1 MLLEGQLMRRRSS
14 HSSSWGG
21 SQSSTNSYQQPPATS
36 SFRRHLNESFCSMES
51 DSTGGDSTLSSSSA
65 APSVEKLALASILS
79 PEIMLRQARRLHASV
94 MPAASALNTQ
104 RFFSSKVYAN
114 ADDAVKDI
122 KSGSKLIVGGFGLC
136 GIPESSIDALVSL
149 GSKDL
154 TCVSNNAGVDDY
166 GLGLLLQSRQ
176 IKRMISSY
184 VGENALFEK
193 LYLSGELEVEL
204 TPQGTLAERIRAG
217 GAGIPAFFTPTA
229 YGTIIQEGG
238 FGIKLKSDGS
248 VDIPSKARE
257 VREFNG
263 RHYVME
269 EGITGDFALVKA
281 WKGDK
286 DGNLVFKGTTRN
298 FNVDAAKAGRTTIV
312 EVEELVEIGAL
323 HPGNHHE
330 IHVPGVYVQRIFKAT
345 KNEKRIER
353 LTVSDNAKS
362 AKVTPDR
369 ERIIKR
375 AAKELQDGM
384 YVNLGI
390 GLPTLAPNYV
400 PSHVKVVLQ
409 SENGLLGMG
418 PYPKTGDQDPDLINA
433 GKETVTYLPGSS
445 TFSSSESFGMI
456 RGGHIHLTIL
466 GALQVA
472 QNGDLANWI
481 IPGKMVKGMG
491 GAMDLVGSGN
501 RVVVT
506 MEHNAKNGSAKILKS
521 CKLPL
526 TGKQVVSRIITEL
539 AVFDVVDGGLV
550 LIEHAPGVTVDEI
563 KKRTEADFTVSQTLT
578 TMD

>member
-21 SQSSTNSYQQPPATS
+21 SQSSTNSYQHPPATS

-193 LYLSGELEVEL
+193 LYLSGDLEVEL
-204 TPQGTLAERIRAG
+204 TP
-217 GAGIPAFFTPTA
+217 
-229 YGTIIQEGG
+229 QEGG

-286 DGNLVFKGTTRN
+286 DGNLVFRGTTRN

-323 HPGNHHE
+323 HPDE

-550 LIEHAPGVTVDEI
+550 LIEHAPGVTIDEI